1 MRIERDNLIKQL
13 EMARPGLSPKEFIEQ
28 SSCFVFNETELQT
41 YNDEIACRV
50 PLKLGFTGA
59 IQASKLLQFLE
70 KANDPVFMVR
80 ENENGELEF
89 KGKNKVS
96 AIQKEAEIHLPVD
109 KVERPEEEDW
119 FPVHKD
125 FATSITRLQHCVS
138 RDESKA
144 VLTCVHITPKYLEAC
159 DNIAML
165 RCHIK
170 TKVSEPVLVRGT
182 SLLNMTTLGM
192 IEMAITPS
200 WVHFRNKDGLVMS
213 MRTYAED
220 YPDLGSILDL
230 PSGQKVVLPQSIKE
244 AVQRAA
250 VFAVDIAGSPTLEIR
265 LKPGKVAIYG
275 TGLVGWH
282 KEIRRIKYDGPPIR
296 FSVSPSLFE
305 YIADEY
311 REAKVNGDRLKAE
324 GSNWTYVCVL
334 GSNTKADE
342 AIDE

>member
-13 EMARPGLSPKEFIEQ
+13 EMTRPGLSPKEFIEQ
-28 SSCFVFNETELQT
+28 SSCFVFTDDTLHT

-59 IQASKLLQFLE
+59 IQASKLIQFLE

-80 ENENGELEF
+80 ENDNGELEF
-89 KGKNKVS
+89 KGKNKIS

-109 KVERPEEEDW
+109 KVEVAADEDW
-119 FPVHKD
+119 FPLHKD

-138 RDESKA
+138 KDESKA

-165 RCHIK
+165 RCNIK
-170 TKVSEPVLVRGT
+170 TKVTESVLVRGS
-182 SLLNMTTLGM
+182 SLVNMVTLGM
-192 IEMAITPS
+192 IEMATTPS
-200 WVHFRNKDGLVMS
+200 WVHFRNRDGLVMS
-213 MRTYAED
+213 MRTYSED

-230 PSGQKVVLPQSIKE
+230 PEGQQVVLPQAIQE

-250 VFAVDIAGSPTLEIR
+250 VFAVDIAGVPTLEIK

-282 KEIRRIKYDGPPIR
+282 KEIRRIKYDGPPIA
-296 FSVSPSLFE
+296 FSVSPALFE
-305 YIADEY
+305 YIANEY
-311 REAKVNGDRLKAE
+311 REAKVSEERLRAE
-324 GSNWTYVCVL
+324 GSNWVYVCVL
-334 GSNTKADE
+334 GSNDANKDAE
-342 AIDE
+342 